1 MPKIKKIK
9 DIFDQSILRKPMLF
23 DLPFRVGIIG
33 RSGSGKSNMMINL
46 LDNGFYKKDF
56 DKDNIY
62 IVSGSL
68 ATDDKIKNLVEDR
81 DIPLE
86 NLYNG
91 YNEGEM
97 TELYDNLA
105 NNYRVA
111 LFEGRKPEHSLIIM
125 DDISFSGSLK
135 DKQHGIISKLACNS
149 RKFLVSL
156 IFTAQKYSQIST
168 TSRENMTG
176 LISASCSD
184 KQLEL
189 VSSDFNYM
197 GCQKK
202 FRNVFRKL
210 TDNKFTFFICNLSNE
225 KENRYMDG
233 DFTPICV
240 CDEIKQCKNKVID

>member
-1 MPKIKKIK
+1 MPKIQKIK
-9 DIFDQSILRKPMLF
+9 DVFDKSYKQKGLLF
-23 DLPFRVGIIG
+23 DMPFRIGLVG
-33 RSGSGKSNMMINL
+33 RSGMGKTNMLINL
-46 LDNGFYKKDF
+46 LNDDFYGKDF
-56 DKDNIY
+56 ESDDIY

-91 YNEGEM
+91 FDEAEM
-97 TELYDNLA
+97 TELYNNLA

-111 LFEGRKPEHSLIIM
+111 LFEGNKPEHSLIIM

-202 FRNVFRKL
+202 FRSVFRKL
-210 TDNKFTFFICNLSNE
+210 TDKKFTFFICNLSNE

-240 CDEIKQCKNKVID
+240 CDEIKQCNNKVID